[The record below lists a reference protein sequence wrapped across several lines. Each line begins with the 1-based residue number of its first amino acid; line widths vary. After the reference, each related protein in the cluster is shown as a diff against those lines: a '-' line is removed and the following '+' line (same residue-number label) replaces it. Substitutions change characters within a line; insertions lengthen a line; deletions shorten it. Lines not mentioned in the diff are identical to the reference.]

1 MVSNI
6 HDADQA
12 ILNARKAFQDGDK
25 HSVRRWAVKAASL
38 NPAAEEPW
46 LLLAAIS
53 KPHASAVYLEQA
65 LKINPN
71 NQRAIQA
78 LTWARQQANSQ
89 KKNATENPTIYRPD
103 ANNRSARLKRQ
114 FLHSLKWVS
123 AILLAA
129 LVLVSLF
136 GVWRAVSANGLPA
149 WSDIGGRLK
158 VLVGSMVQVGTN
170 AILRPTRP
178 ILDVPT
184 LTQTAGITPSATFTV
199 TPTSLPTA
207 TATMLPSPTTTALP
221 SPTAATTALP
231 SPTSEAAIPADPSPG
246 VAVIVPTVLA
256 LPVSPVTIPA
266 AGSVPAS
273 SSFAEGQKHVVVS
286 LSEQHLYAYQGD
298 TLVFSFIVSTGANDG
313 TLIGTFSVLDKYPN
327 ASSVWGFWM
336 PYWLGIY
343 YVGYDLENGIHSLPV
358 LPSGQE
364 IWGDT
369 LGTPASYGCVVLGPE
384 NAKQLYDW
392 ADIGTPVII
401 QR

>member
-1 MVSNI
+1 MVSNT

-12 ILNARKAFQDGDK
+12 ILNARKAFRDGDK

-38 NPAAEEPW
+38 NPEAEEPW
-46 LLLAAIS
+46 LLLAAIAQ
-53 KPHASAVYLEQA
+53 PRASVAYLEQA

-71 NQRAIQA
+71 NQRAVQA
-78 LTWARQQANSQ
+78 LIWARQQVNSQ
-89 KKNATENPTIYRPD
+89 KKNATQALTLNEPEGNMRFAPPKHR
-103 ANNRSARLKRQ
+103 

-123 AILLAA
+123 TILLAA
-129 LVLVSLF
+129 LVLISLV

-149 WSDIGGRLK
+149 WNSFGSTLK
-158 VLVGSMVQVGTN
+158 VAVGSIIRVEADAT
-170 AILRPTRP
+170 LSPTHP
-178 ILDVPT
+178 VPAVPT
-184 LTQTAGITPSATFTV
+184 ATQTAGVTPTATLTI
-199 TPTSLPTA
+199 TPTSLPTT
-207 TATMLPSPTTTALP
+207 TATALP
-221 SPTAATTALP
+221 SPTASATALP
-231 SPTSEAAIPADPSPG
+231 SATPESTIPVSLTPA

-256 LPVSPVTIPA
+256 QPVTPVTIPS

-273 SSFAEGQKHVVVS
+273 PSLAAGEKQIVVS

-327 ASSVWGFWM
+327 ASSLWGFWM

-401 QR
+401 KR